1 MGRSL
6 TEVHPL
12 RPPNGTVHALLIID
26 RWHGTVAGK
35 APPVKGGIQ
44 KSLTKRGLILSLW
57 AETEHCRKDSFY
69 ENDNFERQF
78 LGERPFCVPSQREA
92 AVFY

>member
-1 MGRSL
+1 MGRSH

-12 RPPNGTVHALLIID
+12 RPPNGTVHSLLIID

-44 KSLTKRGLILSLW
+44 KSLTKYVFVVSLW
-57 AETEHCRKDSFY
+57 AGTGHDAGGFSMFKTITDGGFPVNTLLRCSVPRETAIFY
-69 ENDNFERQF
+69 
-78 LGERPFCVPSQREA
+78 
-92 AVFY
+92 